1 MRVARPI
8 RLNEEVR
15 RKLERQA
22 RGRST
27 EARVVVRSRIVLLA
41 GDGLQNKQIAAIL
54 KVTPRMVNLWRGRF
68 LEQGIEG
75 LLKDAPRPGRVPAI
89 SPEVTWALI
98 SKTTQSAPGSAM
110 HWSTRTMAKE
120 MNISKDSVARIW
132 RANGLKPHQ

>member
-89 SPEVTWALI
+89 YPEVTSALI
-98 SKTTQSAPGSAM
+98 SKTTQSAPVNAT

>member
-89 SPEVTWALI
+89 SREVTWALI
-98 SKTTQSAPGSAM
+98 SKTTQSAPVNAT

>member
-89 SPEVTWALI
+89 SREVTWALI
-98 SKTTQSAPGSAM
+98 SKTTQSAPVNAT

-120 MNISKDSVARIW
+120 MNISKESVARIR
-132 RANGLKPHQ
+132 RANGLKPHR

>member
-75 LLKDAPRPGRVPAI
+75 LLKDAPRPGRVPEI
-89 SPEVTWALI
+89 SSEVTSALI
-98 SKTTQSAPGSAM
+98 SKPRRVRRSAR
-110 HWSTRTMAKE
+110 RTGLP
-120 MNISKDSVARIW
+120 ARW
-132 RANGLKPHQ
+132 LMR